1 MPPETIPQPNP
12 AGPGKEEGR
21 QFPIAFA
28 AGAVIVA
35 LVIAGLVLM
44 SRGSRPAG
52 AAAEAKLPFG
62 PAEQAYAEHIHF
74 NGLQMAK
81 ANNFLNQEFTYVA
94 GTTSN
99 DGARTIRGLTV
110 AMEFRDP
117 FNQVV
122 LREDET
128 LIGTKDQSL
137 GGGQRRDFQV
147 TLEHVPAEWNQQY
160 PNFRVTG
167 LVLGD

>member
-1 MPPETIPQPNP
+1 MSPEPILERIPDRPDK
-12 AGPGKEEGR
+12 GEGR

-35 LVIAGLVLM
+35 LVIGGLVLM
-44 SRGSRPAG
+44 SRGSHPTG
-52 AAAEAKLPFG
+52 ASAEVKLPFG
-62 PAEQAYAEHIHF
+62 PAEQAYSEHIHF
-74 NGLQMAK
+74 NGIQMAK

-94 GTTSN
+94 GTISN

-110 AMEFRDP
+110 VLEFRDP

-128 LIGTKDQSL
+128 FIGTKDQPL
-137 GGGQRRDFQV
+137 GGGQRKDFQV

-160 PNFRVTG
+160 PSFRVTG